1 MDDAVHTRLV
11 RTKII
16 YHGFIIGIKYSYD
29 RHGRLY
35 GTKERRYD
43 ILLGEI
49 ILSSIILKSLPL
61 WKVGNSISMRFGT
74 ETTFSGNLGILECC
88 N

>member
-16 YHGFIIGIKYSYD
+16 YHRFLIGIKSLYD
-29 RHGRLY
+29 RHGRFY
-35 GTKERRYD
+35 GTKERRD
-43 ILLGEI
+43 EILLGEI

-61 WKVGNSISMRFGT
+61 RTVGNSISIRFGT
-74 ETTFSGNLGILECC
+74 ETTFSGSLGIL
-88 N
+88 